1 MASEFFSSPECW
13 WGGYFLFPSQVLQRD
28 ALMRTMRLKGAPGR
42 PGVLTPALMAN
53 HFPSLG
59 SVSGDTQGP
68 SESCG
73 EDAWGLCT
81 QPCLPAYHALCLG
94 AVASIDL
101 SWAQEA
107 LAWLV
112 SQAVPMLFH
121 QPPNGRT
128 LSFMILD
135 CFHTALLILLQDLP

>member
-1 MASEFFSSPECW
+1 M
-13 WGGYFLFPSQVLQRD
+13 LRD
-28 ALMRTMRLKGAPGR
+28 PLRAVGR
-42 PGVLTPALMAN
+42 MHGVCA
-53 HFPSLG
+53 HS
-59 SVSGDTQGP
+59 
-68 SESCG
+68 
-73 EDAWGLCT
+73 
-81 QPCLPAYHALCLG
+81 LPAYDTLCLG

-121 QPPNGRT
+121 QPLNDGT

>member
-1 MASEFFSSPECW
+1 MDTSFSP
-13 WGGYFLFPSQVLQRD
+13 
-28 ALMRTMRLKGAPGR
+28 AGAAEGCPDGDKELEKTPGR
-42 PGVLTPALMAN
+42 PGVLTPALMAS

-81 QPCLPAYHALCLG
+81 QPCLPAYDALCFG
-94 AVASIDL
+94 AMASVDL
-101 SWAQEA
+101 SWAQGA
-107 LAWLV
+107 LDWLV
-112 SQAVPMLFH
+112 SQAVTMLFH
-121 QPPNGRT
+121 HPLNDGT